1 MCFGLRLE
9 RKGEICNFPSP
20 NPPVRQLAN
29 VSGKYKKTTM
39 KPIFTIHAGEYLVAA
54 EIEKSLKGATVWL
67 PSKDT
72 GIDLLLTDKTN
83 KKTTSIQVKFSK
95 DFNTTHVKEQFRP
108 NIKGTGWWTLN
119 KEKIKNSQADY
130 WIFIL
135 YSFEKK
141 SHDFIIIKPKDLL
154 NIFTKLDRQGKTL
167 HCYLTVTKKKK
178 AFETRGLSKSDMALL
193 CDDKYTNNQR
203 DMTKYLNDW
212 TPIINEL
219 K

>member
-1 MCFGLRLE
+1 
-9 RKGEICNFPSP
+9 
-20 NPPVRQLAN
+20 
-29 VSGKYKKTTM
+29 M

-54 EIEKSLKGATVWL
+54 EIEKSLKGVAVWL

-95 DFNTTHVKEQFRP
+95 DFNLTHVKEHLRP
-108 NIKGTGWWTLN
+108 NIKGTGWWTLSRD
-119 KEKIKNSQADY
+119 KIEKSQAEY

-141 SHDFIIIKPKDLL
+141 AHDFVIIRPKILL
-154 NIFTKLDRQGKTL
+154 NIFDDLGRQGERVD
-167 HCYLTVTKKKK
+167 CYITVTKNKKI
-178 AFETRGLSKSDMALL
+178 FETRGLSKTDMQLL
-193 CDDKYTNNQR
+193 CDNKYTNRHR
-203 DMTKYLNDW
+203 DLTKYLNDW
-212 TPIINEL
+212 KSIIKVL